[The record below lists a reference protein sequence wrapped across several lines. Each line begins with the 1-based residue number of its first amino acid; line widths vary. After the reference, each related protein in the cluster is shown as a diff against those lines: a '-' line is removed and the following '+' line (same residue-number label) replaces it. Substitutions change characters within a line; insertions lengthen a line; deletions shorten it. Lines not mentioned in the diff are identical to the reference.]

1 MIATY
6 EYDACGKLLNLR
18 SADGTAIP
26 DSESSTHV
34 AAINPIRYRG
44 YYYDSETGYYYLT
57 SRYYNPEFGRFINAD
72 SQLNTSLGILG
83 YNMFVYCLNNPV
95 NKIDY
100 SGNKPGDLF
109 DTMDEE
115 AKDFANYINATSIS
129 NNREYAS
136 YISLQNSN

>member
-1 MIATY
+1 M
-6 EYDACGKLLNLR
+6 
-18 SADGTAIP
+18 
-26 DSESSTHV
+26 